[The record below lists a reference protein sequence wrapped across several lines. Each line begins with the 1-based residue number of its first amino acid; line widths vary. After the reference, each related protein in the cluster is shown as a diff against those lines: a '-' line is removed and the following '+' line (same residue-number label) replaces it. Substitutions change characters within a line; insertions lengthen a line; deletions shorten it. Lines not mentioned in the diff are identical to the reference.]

1 MTLLVKT
8 ARLLIK
14 AGEESSFL
22 EASPSSAGSSRA
34 AAPHAAP
41 LLSLR
46 DPSEPAGPGAS
57 AQPPLRSG
65 RRARSVCATAER
77 RPTKPR
83 LRGMNAAFMKR
94 SAGSGASAPC
104 ESGTCQR

>member
-22 EASPSSAGSSRA
+22 EASPGPAALWA

-46 DPSEPAGPGAS
+46 DPSEPAGPGFS